1 MKTLNKVITG
11 FLIFVGL
18 AFINVAVQ
26 AIANPQAVFDNVNV
40 TLGNV
45 SALNSVRANYGF
57 VNLFLGLFMVYG
69 AFKMKREALLI
80 TSLFCWG
87 FVVGRVYSIAIEGAP
102 NAFVSQWLVTELI
115 LGILAV
121 ILLVLINKSRTM
133 LLQPNSL

>member
-80 TSLFCWG
+80 TALFCWG
-87 FVVGRVYSIAIEGAP
+87 FVVGRLYSIAIEGAP
-102 NAFVSQWLVTELI
+102 NAFVSQWLVTELV
-115 LGILAV
+115 LGIAAGVLL
-121 ILLVLINKSRTM
+121 ILLNRKTSPIVATV
-133 LLQPNSL
+133 

>member
-57 VNLFLGLFMVYG
+57 VNLFLGVFMVYG

-87 FVVGRVYSIAIEGAP
+87 FVVGRLYSIAIDGAP
-102 NAFVSQWLVTELI
+102 NAFVTQWLATELV
-115 LGILAV
+115 LGIIATV
-121 ILLVLINKSRTM
+121 LLVLLAKKTSPIVATV
-133 LLQPNSL
+133 